1 MREIEKFMREIERF
15 MREIEKN
22 MLTKGKTLKKGVTS
36 CNAVVTTHHI
46 PNHLTPHTLRMV

>member
-1 MREIEKFMREIERF
+1 MRGIERF
-15 MREIEKN
+15 MRGIEKNMREMEKN
-22 MLTKGKTLKKGVTS
+22 MLTKGKILKKGVTS

>member
-1 MREIEKFMREIERF
+1 MREIERF

-36 CNAVVTTHHI
+36 CNDG
-46 PNHLTPHTLRMV
+46 NGWRDLWS